1 MDPRPLHLD
10 LQRDSGLSIRWND
23 GRESFYPLV
32 LLRRMSPSAEQR
44 ALREQIERNPLTVL
58 PSGTVTS
65 DELSALDAELI
76 GNYALRIRFSDGHD
90 TGIFTWSYLRSIDP
104 EQAKDEEGPNE

>member
-1 MDPRPLHLD
+1 MEPKPLHLD
-10 LQRDSGLSIRWND
+10 LQRERGLSIRWND
-23 GRESFYPLV
+23 GRESFYPVV

-44 ALREQIERNPLTVL
+44 ALREEIERNPLTVL
-58 PSGTVTS
+58 PSGTVS
-65 DELSALDAELI
+65 GDELTALDAELI

-104 EQAKDEEGPNE
+104 DQEKAEEGPNE